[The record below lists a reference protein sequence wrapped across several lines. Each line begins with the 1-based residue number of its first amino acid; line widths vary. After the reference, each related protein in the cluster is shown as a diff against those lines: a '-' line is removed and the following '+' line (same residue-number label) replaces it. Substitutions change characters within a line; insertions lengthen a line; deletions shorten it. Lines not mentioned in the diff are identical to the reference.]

1 MNRTML
7 RIYGLPLALIAAII
21 SLDIATKQAVVSAFG
36 AGERADFLG
45 GFLRIALVYNE
56 GGVFGIMQGH
66 KNLFLIV
73 SIVVLALMLLYY
85 LYEKNKTMLF
95 SISMACIVSGAVGNI
110 IDRLV
115 PGRPGVVDF
124 ISVGVD
130 GVYRWPSFN
139 VADSAIVAGAFL
151 LILVFYL
158 DEKKRK
164 AAAQEK

>member
-1 MNRTML
+1 MNRTTL
-7 RIYGLPLALIAAII
+7 RNYGLPLAITAVILA
-21 SLDIATKQAVVSAFG
+21 LDIVTKQIIVRGFSF
-36 AGERADFLG
+36 GERSDFLG

-56 GGVFGIMQGH
+56 GGVFGILQGH

-73 SIVVLALMLLYY
+73 SIIVLALMLLYY
-85 LYEKNKTMLF
+85 LFEKNKTTLF
-95 SISMACIVSGAVGNI
+95 SVSMACIMSGAVGNI

-139 VADSAIVAGAFL
+139 VADSSIVVGAFL

-158 DEKKRK
+158 EERKRK
-164 AAAQEK
+164 SRES